1 MVVVVGCLVLVCV
14 GAFGGDRDG
23 GGRRAGGDG
32 GDDRDSGLTTH
43 HIIRRQSGTGH
54 GLCSCRFVA
63 NAAYS
68 V

>member
-43 HIIRRQSGTGH
+43 HVIR
-54 GLCSCRFVA
+54 
-63 NAAYS
+63 
-68 V
+68 